1 MGTLIAGWDNSGDK
15 TGAIDLE
22 SARQPTVYD
31 LPRVDRAEA
40 GLAEEF
46 APRLQDLRREM
57 WE

>member
-15 TGAIDLE
+15 TEPINLE
-22 SARQPTVYD
+22 SERQPTVYD
-31 LPRVDRAEA
+31 LPWVDRAEA